1 MGWLQTSSRERK
13 EENTSRAPSAQ
24 DSTCHPREHR
34 TRTVHT
40 GASCFLTS
48 VSTLFC
54 LHLYSNTKER
64 EGKREIMTRKV
75 NSNLNV
81 FSLVLARLS
90 VTSDPASAKGTL
102 EYQFA
107 PLSRVAGT

>member
-1 MGWLQTSSRERK
+1 
-13 EENTSRAPSAQ
+13 
-24 DSTCHPREHR
+24 
-34 TRTVHT
+34 
-40 GASCFLTS
+40 
-48 VSTLFC
+48 
-54 LHLYSNTKER
+54 
-64 EGKREIMTRKV
+64 MTRKV
-75 NSNLNV
+75 NSNLNVNV